1 MIEYSKINCGSQPKA
16 CGFAL
21 IAHTLLKE
29 SIDTLSLS
37 LSTLFNKS
45 LSILGH
51 KLISV
56 AFKLAPAIAGLKFI
70 YINLFTVANL
80 F

>member
-1 MIEYSKINCGSQPKA
+1 MKQVSRDWYVQTMNADI
-16 CGFAL
+16 
-21 IAHTLLKE
+21 
-29 SIDTLSLS
+29 
-37 LSTLFNKS
+37 
-45 LSILGH
+45 GH

-70 YINLFTVANL
+70 YINLFIVANL